1 MHYILGGGSLQIFI
15 KNLINISLE
24 GGICQDI
31 ALALSLSQTTAFKSP
46 CPCITPHVLFQPSF
60 NDILI
65 YSVSS
70 HHVRPCSA

>member
-31 ALALSLSQTTAFKSP
+31 ALALSLS
-46 CPCITPHVLFQPSF
+46 
-60 NDILI
+60 
-65 YSVSS
+65 
-70 HHVRPCSA
+70 